1 MTRLRPVLA
10 ALPLL
15 VLALAACSASPSGSQ
30 GESAEPTAAA
40 TAEATADAATVL
52 DECAGVAVIVDS
64 GDLEVPEPIDL
75 AACVDTDGPI
85 LAADALDEAGVTTEG
100 TDEWGDQVVCRVNGE
115 PAEST
120 LITAAD
126 GTEYHE
132 TCASMPAAFAYWALW
147 QRTAGGEWAYAQ
159 EGLPTLELQPGDA
172 VELLFTL
179 NDAPASPA
187 E

>member
-15 VLALAACSASPSGSQ
+15 VLALAACSAPSGSDPT
-30 GESAEPTAAA
+30 AEPTAAA

-52 DECAGVAVIVDS
+52 EECTGVAVIVDA
-64 GDLEVPEPIDL
+64 GDLEVSEPVDV
-75 AACVDTDGPI
+75 AACVDTDEPI
-85 LAADALDEAGVTTEG
+85 LAADALDEAGITTEG

-115 PAEST
+115 PAEDT

-132 TCASMPAAFAYWALW
+132 ACESMPAAFAYWSLW
-147 QRTAGGEWAYAQ
+147 QRPAGGEWAYAQ

>member
-15 VLALAACSASPSGSQ
+15 VLALAACSSPSGST
-30 GESAEPTAAA
+30 GEGAEPTAAA

-52 DECAGVAVIVDS
+52 EECTGVAVIVDS
-64 GDLEVPEPIDL
+64 ADLELSEPIDV
-75 AACVDTDGPI
+75 AACVDTDEPI
-85 LAADALDEAGVTTEG
+85 LAADALDEAGVATEG
-100 TDEWGDQVVCRVNGE
+100 TVEWGDQVVCRVNGE
-115 PAEST
+115 PAEDT

-132 TCASMPAAFAYWALW
+132 TCASMPAAFAYWSLW
-147 QRTAGGEWAYAQ
+147 QRSGGGEWGYAQ
-159 EGLPTLELQPGDA
+159 EGLPTLELAPGDA

-179 NDAPASPA
+179 NDQPASPA